1 VRALPTPPLGG
12 RVQLIF
18 PRSTGWSG
26 RYVVAVVDGG
36 DTITVRPTTRSV
48 VDAPVGTPCFVTYTV
63 GKQRLTTEAV
73 TVDCGPA
80 GAVLQLRLADQR
92 RFPRYRRPIAVEID
106 VPQTELGLVEGV
118 TEDISLGGFRARVPV
133 GIPVDRRAFVALGL
147 ADAEPILAAARI
159 LTCVPS
165 VAGTSHV
172 VRVEF
177 TLVSPGDQARLF
189 ALVDWPMVEPAGPA
203 LTLSQPVRLA
213 RFRPERMSHAQ

>member
-18 PRSTGWSG
+18 PRSIGWSG
-26 RYVVAVVDGG
+26 RYVVADIDGG
-36 DTITVRPTTRSV
+36 DTITVRPTTGSAA
-48 VDAPVGTPCFVTYTV
+48 DARAGTPCFVTYTV
-63 GKQRLTTEAV
+63 GKRRLTTEAIAIN
-73 TVDCGPA
+73 CGAA

-92 RFPRYRRPIAVEID
+92 RFPRYRRPIAVEIE
-106 VPQTELGLVEGV
+106 VPQTELGVVEGV

-133 GIPVDRRAFVALGL
+133 GLPADRRAFVALGS
-147 ADAEPILAAARI
+147 ADAEPILAAARV

-165 VAGTSHV
+165 AAGASHV

-177 TLVSPGDQARLF
+177 TLVSPHDQARLF

-203 LTLSQPVRLA
+203 LTLSQQVRLA
-213 RFRPERMSHAQ
+213 RYASVRMSDAH